1 MRKMLSAKFSIVPLM
16 LCLSLSIGPG
26 ISEDLRKIGST
37 DEKVRDFLQRQKS
50 KWRDWNVSYSDG
62 KLLYDLIIKNK
73 YKKALEIGTSTGHS
87 AIWIAWALS
96 KTGGNLIT
104 IEIDKSRYEEGLDN
118 FEEVGLSNIIDS
130 RLANAH
136 ELVNELN
143 GPFDF
148 IFSDADKDWYKNYFL
163 ALAPKLELGGC
174 FAAHNVSW
182 TYQRGIREFLDCVYS
197 LPNFETTT
205 NQANS
210 EDISLSYKRAEN

>member
-1 MRKMLSAKFSIVPLM
+1 MLSAKFSIVPLM

-26 ISEDLRKIGST
+26 ISEDLIKIGST

-205 NQANS
+205 NQADS

>member
-1 MRKMLSAKFSIVPLM
+1 MLSAKFSIVPLM

-205 NQANS
+205 NQADS